1 MSVLLG
7 KQYKSEP
14 VFYGWISVIPSLKY
28 SQIREDLL
36 CFVPWYTENL
46 PRKKSP
52 TQKSKIFIGFSV
64 VESAG
69 RLTPFKLETPESLE
83 KNGFWAS
90 SDLYCFPKGIGKMR
104 RMNKLSQSK
113 AFALFWVPEDVQ
125 RYVERRSLFI
135 AKNSV
140 SGGTSYES

>member
-1 MSVLLG
+1 MNTMLRNFFASKLFILSRLSLG

-52 TQKSKIFIGFSV
+52 TQKAKIFIGFSV

-90 SDLYCFPKGIGKMR
+90 SDLYCFPKNFVTSAYRQHKM
-104 RMNKLSQSK
+104 
-113 AFALFWVPEDVQ
+113 
-125 RYVERRSLFI
+125 Y
-135 AKNSV
+135 
-140 SGGTSYES
+140 

>member
-1 MSVLLG
+1 MNTMLRNFFASKLFILSRLSLG
-7 KQYKSEP
+7 KQYKSAP

-46 PRKKSP
+46 PRKKSV
-52 TQKSKIFIGFSV
+52 TQKAKIFIGFSV

-90 SDLYCFPKGIGKMR
+90 SDLYCFPI
-104 RMNKLSQSK
+104 
-113 AFALFWVPEDVQ
+113 
-125 RYVERRSLFI
+125 
-135 AKNSV
+135 
-140 SGGTSYES
+140 